1 MAVKKTGYRKK
12 KSSGKVPARKVPVP
26 VVLWILVFIVL
37 ITSIFIIFPSVKKS
51 RENFSE
57 NRFQTPE
64 KPPAGQAVPEIA
76 QRPGRETP
84 SGAEG
89 QSAVPPVTP
98 PETPEET
105 KPAGPEAAETEKPA
119 ETPVEVTQQPPTVP
133 PVETR
138 DRSVYFMQLDRN
150 GTILQPVKV
159 NRKLGVS
166 SSPLQDSLN
175 ALFAGPTAE
184 EKRSGLDSFIPQN
197 SRILSIQI
205 RDNTAFISF
214 NEEFQW
220 NPLGSEGIAAQLKQI
235 VWTATE
241 FPNVHNV
248 QILINGKKID
258 FISENINIENPIG
271 RQ

>member
-12 KSSGKVPARKVPVP
+12 KSSGRVPAGRVPVP
-26 VVLWILVFIVL
+26 VVLWILVFIIL
-37 ITSIFIIFPSVKKS
+37 ITSIFIIFPFVKKS

-57 NRFQTPE
+57 NRFQTPAKPPVEQPPPFPSADRPPADKPPSDKPVGQPSEISEETVVE
-64 KPPAGQAVPEIA
+64 KPA
-76 QRPGRETP
+76 ETP
-84 SGAEG
+84 LEVS
-89 QSAVPPVTP
+89 QQPQVVPPVTP
-98 PETPEET
+98 P
-105 KPAGPEAAETEKPA
+105 A
-119 ETPVEVTQQPPTVP
+119 
-133 PVETR
+133 ETR
-138 DRSVYFMQLDRN
+138 DRAVYFMQLDRDDN
-150 GTILQPVKV
+150 ILPHPVKV
-159 NRKLGVS
+159 NRKLPVS

-175 ALFAGPTAE
+175 ALLAGPTSE

-205 RDNTAFISF
+205 RNNTAFISF

-220 NPLGSEGIAAQLKQI
+220 NAGGDEGITAQLKQI

-258 FISENINIENPIG
+258 FISENISIENPIG
-271 RQ
+271 R